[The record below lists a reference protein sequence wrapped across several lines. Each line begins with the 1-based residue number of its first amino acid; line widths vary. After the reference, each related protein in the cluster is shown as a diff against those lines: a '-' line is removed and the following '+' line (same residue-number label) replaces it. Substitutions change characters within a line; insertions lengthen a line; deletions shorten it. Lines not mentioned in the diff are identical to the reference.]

1 MQNTAETIGNK
12 TVQET
17 DMIYASKALYACKC
31 HKSNFSFYT
40 NARFTK
46 KAVGLTTSR
55 PKFWTYTEGCP
66 KKSWGGVT
74 EPHNPNIV
82 LHWHENNHL
91 ILIWN
96 PLQPTS
102 T

>member
-55 PKFWTYTEGCP
+55 PKF
-66 KKSWGGVT
+66 
-74 EPHNPNIV
+74 
-82 LHWHENNHL
+82 
-91 ILIWN
+91 
-96 PLQPTS
+96 
-102 T
+102 